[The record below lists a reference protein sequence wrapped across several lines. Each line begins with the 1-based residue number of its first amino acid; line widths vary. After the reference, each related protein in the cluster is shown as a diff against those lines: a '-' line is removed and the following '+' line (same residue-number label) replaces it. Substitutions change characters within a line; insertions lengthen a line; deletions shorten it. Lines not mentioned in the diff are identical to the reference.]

1 MWKSYLSQLKYDSLF
16 RRLLVRTLVTLFI
29 VLLVAAIQNFLAV
42 YSEVREV
49 FDREMAQTTRIY
61 EALLSVY
68 IRQVDIANTDVDQ
81 LYKVWKKSYEARAL
95 DPGGNR
101 YRNFGRGV
109 DFQLLTKDGKVL
121 LKSAGAPAK
130 PFLKK
135 LASGFY
141 DLPSYK
147 QHAGG
152 RLFCYYN
159 PDTKHWLLM
168 VRSLDQRNEILVSVI
183 MRTVQITLVAFALLL
198 IFLPRVLAGGLRS
211 LRQLQQELADRGPK
225 NMTPV
230 MLDNPPQEL
239 QQINGALA
247 EMMRRVQAGVERESR
262 FVAEAAHELRTPL
275 TILRLHAQQLENQNL
290 SIEARAS
297 LQQLQQG
304 IQRSR
309 RLVEQLLALSRAE
322 GGNNDNDFEI
332 IEIQPLLREIIADL
346 VPLALLR
353 KQMLELEGSDGLK
366 ILGNREQF
374 RILCSNLIDNALR
387 YSPDC
392 GHVLVATGSEK
403 NQVVIRVL
411 DDGPGLKPEERNRV
425 FDRFWRGETGRGDGA
440 GLGMAIVS
448 SLVKRHKGMIQ
459 LENRLEAGLEVR
471 VALPE
476 ASEVFTTP

>member
-1 MWKSYLSQLKYDSLF
+1 MWKSYLPQLKYDSLF
-16 RRLLVRTLVTLFI
+16 RRLLIRTLITLFI

-81 LYKVWKKSYEARAL
+81 LYRVWKKSYESRAL

-109 DFQLLTKDGKVL
+109 DFQLLSKDGRVL

-130 PFLKK
+130 PFIKK
-135 LASGFY
+135 LAGGFY
-141 DLPSYK
+141 DVPSYK

-183 MRTVQITLVAFALLL
+183 MRTIQIMLVAFALLL
-198 IFLPRVLAGGLRS
+198 IFLPRVLAGGMRS

-225 NMTPV
+225 NMAPV

-239 QQINGALA
+239 QQINGALS

-275 TILRLHAQQLENQNL
+275 TILRLHSQQLEGQNL
-290 SIEARAS
+290 SKDAQAS
-297 LQQLQQG
+297 LQQLQHG

-322 GGNNDNDFEI
+322 GGNNGNDFEQ
-332 IEIQPLLREIIADL
+332 IELQPLLREIVADM

-353 KQMLELEGSDGLK
+353 RQVLELEGDDGL
-366 ILGNREQF
+366 IINGNREQL

-392 GHVLVATGSEK
+392 GHVLVETKRERD
-403 NQVVIRVL
+403 QIVIRVL
-411 DDGPGLKPEERNRV
+411 DDGPGLKPEERSRV

-459 LENRLEAGLEVR
+459 LENRLEGGLEAR
-471 VALPE
+471 VVLPE
-476 ASEVFTTP
+476 K